1 MSEKFITKTW
11 DDIKPLTQDR
21 LDALDAITDEDIER
35 AVAEDPDAPPLM
47 PAEWWA
53 EAELV
58 PPRKMPVSLRLDPD
72 ILEFFKSQG
81 PGYQTRINAVLRKYM
96 ESVRKAG

>member
-1 MSEKFITKTW
+1 MILNKAEFLSQK
-11 DDIKPLTQDR
+11 DIDIILGIAK
-21 LDALDAITDEDIER
+21 EDIER
-35 AVAEDPDAPPLM
+35 GIRDDPDAAPICDE
-47 PAEWWA
+47 AWWA
-53 EAELV
+53 DAELV
-58 PPRKMPVSLRLDPD
+58 PPRKMPVSMRLDPD